1 MAIRARVVGNIV
13 GLGGQLLG
21 GHIGFLWD
29 SNPQDGEEELG
40 GHVVHHRWASHQMA
54 QKLQRLTA
62 LAVTRL
68 SKPGLYAGG
77 GVPARRSQRFKR
89 LDVSF
94 HATRSRA
101 RNGQSLLFETVR
113 FIFLQ
118 MGLLFASA
126 VLPRR
131 PARDLCARTRR

>member
-1 MAIRARVVGNIV
+1 M
-13 GLGGQLLG
+13 LG

-68 SKPGLYAGG
+68 SKPGLYADGG
-77 GVPARRSQRFKR
+77 GLYLRVGRNGSKGWTFRFT
-89 LDVSF
+89 L
-94 HATRSRA
+94 HGRA
-101 RNGQSLLFETVR
+101 RE
-113 FIFLQ
+113 
-118 MGLLFASA
+118 MGNHFYSKL
-126 VLPRR
+126 
-131 PARDLCARTRR
+131 